1 MTFLHRALWA
11 ASALSLVA
19 LALVGWQAATYITD
33 GHGLHPALAGGLG
46 LWILGLG
53 WACATLAD
61 TIAARHH
68 VE

>member
-19 LALVGWQAATYITD
+19 LALIGWEAAAYFTT
-33 GHGLHPALAGGLG
+33 GHGLHPALATGLG
-46 LWILGLG
+46 LVVAGPG
-53 WACATLAD
+53 WACAALAD